1 VRFLG
6 KSVTNDPIPLLVLVN
21 PFKASTVRGA
31 PHPGVGFGSVVLIV
45 PVCAERLVRI
55 RHNDANKVEILLMMV
70 RF

>member
-31 PHPGVGFGSVVLIV
+31 PHPGVGLGSTLLIV
-45 PVCAERLVRI
+45 PV
-55 RHNDANKVEILLMMV
+55 
-70 RF
+70 